1 MKQVSQSPST
11 TFYFLLSTFYFLLS
25 TLYFPPMSPR
35 KILIVDDEKN
45 QREILQLILSGERD
59 DDGAALY
66 DVKTA
71 SSGQDALRFFRN
83 ESFDLVLT
91 DLKMAGMDGIQLLN
105 ELSQI
110 DSSTPVILM
119 TAHGSIDSVKEALR
133 GGAFDYL
140 EKPLDR
146 AKLLE
151 VISQAVSQMR
161 AVDEE
166 IVGASEPMERVK
178 KMIVK
183 VAHSN
188 STVLIRG
195 ESGTGKERVARA
207 IHKASQRVN
216 ERFQAVN
223 CAAINENL
231 LESELF
237 GHEKGSFTGAVSEKK
252 GLFEIADKGT
262 LFLDEIGDINVNM
275 QAKLLRALQE
285 KEILRVGGTRPIKVD
300 VRVLAATNRDLESM
314 VKDERFREDLYYR
327 LNVIP
332 INIPPLRQRLKDIEL
347 LTDYF
352 LRKHSA
358 NAARPIKISPDAKK
372 LIMEYAW
379 PGNVRQLESA
389 IERALL
395 LAEGDE
401 ITIEDM
407 PVEIRAASQTEGAG
421 GFKLPPEGISF
432 EDLEKSLILQAM
444 EQTGWNITRSAKLL
458 GLSFRTMQYRLDK
471 FGIKRPARIKGSAED
486 EDFDED
492 NAEQSDISSL

>member
-1 MKQVSQSPST
+1 MN
-11 TFYFLLSTFYFLLS
+11 
-25 TLYFPPMSPR
+25 PR
-35 KILIVDDEKN
+35 RILVVDDEKN
-45 QREILQLILSGERD
+45 QRDILQMILSGEHD
-59 DDGAALY
+59 DAGSQLY
-66 DVKTA
+66 DVSIA
-71 SSGQDALRFFRN
+71 SSGQEALRRFRG
-83 ESFDLVLT
+83 EKFDLVVT
-91 DLKMAGMDGIQLLN
+91 DLKMPGMDGIQLLN
-105 ELSQI
+105 ELSQVE
-110 DSSTPVILM
+110 SATPVILM

-146 AKLLE
+146 NKLLS
-151 VISQAVSQMR
+151 VIREAVSRMR

-166 IVGASEPMERVK
+166 IIGVSDAMERVK

-183 VAHSN
+183 VAPSS

-195 ESGTGKERVARA
+195 ESGTGKERIARA
-207 IHKASQRVN
+207 IHKASPRSG

-262 LFLDEIGDINVNM
+262 LLLDEIGDLNIGM

-285 KEILRVGGTRPIKVD
+285 REVQRVGGTRPIKID
-300 VRVLAATNRDLESM
+300 VRVLAATNRELEAM
-314 VKDERFREDLYYR
+314 VKDNRFREDLYYR

-332 INIPPLRQRLKDIEL
+332 INVPPLRQRREDIEVL
-347 LTDYF
+347 IDYF
-352 LRKHSA
+352 LRKHA
-358 NAARPIKISPDAKK
+358 TAGVRQMKLRNEARRVLLD
-372 LIMEYAW
+372 YAW

-389 IERALL
+389 IERAML

-401 ITIEDM
+401 ITIEDL
-407 PVEIRAASQTEGAG
+407 PVEIRQTTPSQAAG

-432 EDLEKSLILQAM
+432 EDLERSLIIQAM
-444 EQTGWNITRSAKLL
+444 EQTGWNITRAARLL

-471 FGIKRPARIKGSAED
+471 FGIKKNDEIKPAT
-486 EDFDED
+486 
-492 NAEQSDISSL
+492 

>member
-1 MKQVSQSPST
+1 MK
-11 TFYFLLSTFYFLLS
+11 
-25 TLYFPPMSPR
+25 PR
-35 KILIVDDEKN
+35 RILVVDDEKN
-45 QREILQLILSGERD
+45 QREILLLILGGERD
-59 DDGAALY
+59 EEGAPLY
-66 DVKTA
+66 DIQAA
-71 SSGQDALRFFRN
+71 SSGQEALRLFRQDR
-83 ESFDLVLT
+83 FDLVLT
-91 DLKMAGMDGIQLLN
+91 DLKMAGMDGLQLLN
-105 ELSQI
+105 ELTQI

-119 TAHGSIDSVKEALR
+119 TAHGSIESVKDALR
-133 GGAFDYL
+133 AGAFDYL

-151 VISQAVSQMR
+151 VIARAVGQMR

-166 IVGASEPMERVK
+166 IVGVSSGMERVK

-183 VAHSN
+183 VAVSS

-195 ESGTGKERVARA
+195 ESGTGKERIARA
-207 IHKASQRVN
+207 IHKASPRAA

-237 GHEKGSFTGAVSEKK
+237 GHEKGAFTGAVGEKK

-262 LFLDEIGDINVNM
+262 LFLDEIGDLNISM

-300 VRVLAATNRDLESM
+300 VRVLAATNRDLEAM
-314 VKDERFREDLYYR
+314 VKDNRFREDLYYR

-332 INIPPLRQRLKDIEL
+332 INVPPLRQRRDDIVVLME
-347 LTDYF
+347 YF

-358 NAARPIKISPDAKK
+358 NASRAIKVSAEARK
-372 LIMEYAW
+372 LLLDYAW

-401 ITIEDM
+401 ITVEDL
-407 PVEIRAASQTEGAG
+407 PLEIRQAAHTEGTG

-432 EDLEKSLILQAM
+432 EELERSLIVQAM
-444 EQTGWNITRSAKLL
+444 EQTGWNITRAARLL

-471 FGIKRPARIKGSAED
+471 FGIERPNRKGKGAED
-486 EDFDED
+486 NHEDEP
-492 NAEQSDISSL
+492 A

>member
-1 MKQVSQSPST
+1 MAK
-11 TFYFLLSTFYFLLS
+11 
-25 TLYFPPMSPR
+25 R
-35 KILIVDDEKN
+35 ILVVDDEKN
-45 QREILQLILSGERD
+45 QRDILQLILSGERD
-59 DDGAALY
+59 AEGSPLY
-66 DVKTA
+66 EIKAA
-71 SSGQDALRFFRN
+71 SSGQEALRSFKN
-83 ESFDLVLT
+83 ENFDLVLT

-105 ELSQI
+105 EISQL
-110 DSSTPVILM
+110 DSSLPVILM
-119 TAHGSIDSVKEALR
+119 TAHGSIETVKEALR

-140 EKPLDR
+140 EKPLER
-146 AKLLE
+146 VKLLDT
-151 VISQAVSQMR
+151 VAKAVAQMR

-166 IVGASEPMERVK
+166 IIGVSEAMERVK

-183 VAHSN
+183 VAPSS

-195 ESGTGKERVARA
+195 ESGTGKERIARA
-207 IHKASQRVN
+207 IHKASPRLG

-237 GHEKGSFTGAVSEKK
+237 GHERGSFTGAHAEKK

-262 LFLDEIGDINVNM
+262 LFLDEIGEMNVSM
-275 QAKLLRALQE
+275 QAKLLRVLQE
-285 KEILRVGGTRPIKVD
+285 REVTHVGGTKPIKVD
-300 VRVLAATNRDLESM
+300 VRVLTATNRDLEAM
-314 VKDERFREDLYYR
+314 VKDGRFREDLYYR

-332 INIPPLRQRLKDIEL
+332 INVPPLRQRRDDIKV
-347 LTDYF
+347 LTEHF

-358 NAARPIKISPDAKK
+358 NAARPIKLSDDARR
-372 LIMEYAW
+372 LILDYSW

-401 ITIEDM
+401 ITVEDL
-407 PVEIRAASQTEGAG
+407 PVEIRATMPTEGTG

-432 EDLEKSLILQAM
+432 EELERSLLIQAM
-444 EQTGWNITRSAKLL
+444 EQTGWNITRAAKLL

-471 FGIKRPARIKGSAED
+471 FEIKRPNRAKGAAEENEGEVIESQDSA
-486 EDFDED
+486 
-492 NAEQSDISSL
+492 

>member
-1 MKQVSQSPST
+1 
-11 TFYFLLSTFYFLLS
+11 
-25 TLYFPPMSPR
+25 
-35 KILIVDDEKN
+35 
-45 QREILQLILSGERD
+45 
-59 DDGAALY
+59 
-66 DVKTA
+66 
-71 SSGQDALRFFRN
+71 
-83 ESFDLVLT
+83 
-91 DLKMAGMDGIQLLN
+91 LKMHGMNGIELLN
-105 ELSQI
+105 ELTQI
-110 DSSTPVILM
+110 DSSVPVILM

-151 VISQAVSQMR
+151 VMAKAVAQMR

-166 IVGASEPMERVK
+166 IIGVSDAIERVK

-183 VAHSN
+183 VAPSS

-195 ESGTGKERVARA
+195 ESGTGKERIARA
-207 IHKASQRVN
+207 IHKASPRAN

-237 GHEKGSFTGAVSEKK
+237 GHEKGSFTGAHAEKK
-252 GLFEIADKGT
+252 GLFEISDKGT
-262 LFLDEIGDINVNM
+262 LFLDEIGELNVSM
-275 QAKLLRALQE
+275 QAKLLRVLQE
-285 KEILRVGGTRPIKVD
+285 KEVTRVGGTRSIKVD
-300 VRVLAATNRDLESM
+300 VRVLAATNRDLEAM
-314 VKDERFREDLYYR
+314 VKDKRFREDLFYR

-332 INIPPLRQRLKDIEL
+332 LDVPPLRQRRDDIPVLME
-347 LTDYF
+347 YF

-358 NAARPIKISPDAKK
+358 NAGHPLRVSSEAKR
-372 LIMEYAW
+372 LLLDYAW

-401 ITIEDM
+401 ITVEDL
-407 PVEIRAASQTEGAG
+407 PVEIRNTSRVEGAG

-432 EDLEKSLILQAM
+432 EELERSFLIQAM
-444 EQTGWNITRSAKLL
+444 EQTNWNITRAAKLL

-471 FGIKRPARIKGSAED
+471 FGISRPGRNGKSEVEEAE
-486 EDFDED
+486 E
-492 NAEQSDISSL
+492 EQE

>member
-1 MKQVSQSPST
+1 MAA
-11 TFYFLLSTFYFLLS
+11 
-25 TLYFPPMSPR
+25 R
-35 KILIVDDEKN
+35 RILVVDDEKN
-45 QREILQLILSGERD
+45 QRDILQMILTAEL
-59 DDGAALY
+59 DGAGAPLY
-66 DVKTA
+66 DVKTS
-71 SSGQDALRFFRN
+71 SSGQEALRTFKHEN
-83 ESFDLVLT
+83 FDLVLT
-91 DLKMAGMDGIQLLN
+91 DLKMAGMDGIQLLT
-105 ELSQI
+105 ELSQL

-119 TAHGSIDSVKEALR
+119 TAHGSIETVKEALR

-146 AKLLE
+146 AKLLA
-151 VISQAVSQMR
+151 VVAKAVSQMR

-166 IVGASEPMERVK
+166 IIGVSEAMERVK

-183 VAHSN
+183 VAPSP

-195 ESGTGKERVARA
+195 ESGTGKERIARA
-207 IHKASQRVN
+207 IHKASPRAN

-237 GHEKGSFTGAVSEKK
+237 GHERGSFTGAHAEKK

-262 LFLDEIGDINVNM
+262 LFLDEIGEVSVSM
-275 QAKLLRALQE
+275 QAKLLRVLQE
-285 KEILRVGGTRPIKVD
+285 KEITRVGGTRPIKVD
-300 VRVLAATNRDLESM
+300 VRVLAATNRDLEAM
-314 VKDERFREDLYYR
+314 VKDGRFREDLYYR

-332 INIPPLRQRLKDIEL
+332 ITVPPLRQRRDDIEVL
-347 LTDYF
+347 MKYF
-352 LRKHSA
+352 LHKHSA
-358 NAARPIKISPDAKK
+358 NAARPMK
-372 LIMEYAW
+372 LSAEARGMIMNYSW

-401 ITIEDM
+401 ITSEDL
-407 PVEIRAASQTEGAG
+407 PLEIRQTAHIEGTG

-432 EDLEKSLILQAM
+432 EELERSLIIQAM
-444 EQTGWNITRSAKLL
+444 EQTGWNITRAAKLL

-471 FGIKRPARIKGSAED
+471 FGIKRPNRSKGEAED
-486 EDFDED
+486 EADENEQRED
-492 NAEQSDISSL
+492 NGNSR

>member
-1 MKQVSQSPST
+1 MASRRV
-11 TFYFLLSTFYFLLS
+11 
-25 TLYFPPMSPR
+25 
-35 KILIVDDEKN
+35 LIVDDERN

-59 DDGAALY
+59 GQGAPLY
-66 DVKTA
+66 DIRTA
-71 SSGQDALRFFRN
+71 GSAQDALRLFRQ
-83 ESFDLVLT
+83 ERFDLVLT

-105 ELSQI
+105 ELALL
-110 DSSTPVILM
+110 DSALPVILM

-146 AKLLE
+146 DQLLE
-151 VISQAVSQMR
+151 VVGSAVSRLQ

-166 IVGASEPMERVK
+166 IVGSSEAMERIK

-183 VAHSN
+183 IAGSV

-195 ESGTGKERVARA
+195 ESGTGKERIARA
-207 IHKASQRVN
+207 IHKASPRAA

-237 GHEKGSFTGAVSEKK
+237 GHEKGSFTGAVTEKK
-252 GLFEIADKGT
+252 GLFEIADRGT
-262 LFLDEIGDINVNM
+262 LFLDEIGEINVGM

-285 KEILRVGGTRPIKVD
+285 KEILHVGGTRPIKVD
-300 VRVLAATNRDLESM
+300 VRVLAATNRDLEAM
-314 VKDERFREDLYYR
+314 IKDGRFREDLYYR

-332 INIPPLRQRLKDIEL
+332 LLIPPLRSRRDDLAQLMEH
-347 LTDYF
+347 F
-352 LRKHSA
+352 LRKHA
-358 NAARPIKISPDAKK
+358 GNAARPMKVAAEARRVMMD
-372 LIMEYAW
+372 YAW

-401 ITIEDM
+401 ITVEDL
-407 PVEIRAASQTEGAG
+407 PVEIRQAVQAEGTAG
-421 GFKLPPEGISF
+421 FRLPPEGISF
-432 EDLEKSLILQAM
+432 EDLERSLIIQAM
-444 EQTGWNITRSAKLL
+444 EQTGWNITRAARLL

-471 FGIKRPARIKGSAED
+471 FGIRRPGREETGQEEGEESSALPD
-486 EDFDED
+486 DD
-492 NAEQSDISSL
+492 SPPSHG